1 VDLLLK
7 SSLRITGLLSVNW
20 TDVGPL
26 LAHRGASQEARVG
39 LDLGYNIRA
48 KNLDIAR
55 TPQPSMSLKK
65 SLRPLIAGRVST
77 GVQGVSRT
85 KKILTKLCSI

>member
-20 TDVGPL
+20 ADVGPL
-26 LAHRGASQEARVG
+26 LPHRGASQERRAG

-48 KNLDIAR
+48 KNPTPRGDDRDRQAATIVQNIA
-55 TPQPSMSLKK
+55 
-65 SLRPLIAGRVST
+65 
-77 GVQGVSRT
+77 
-85 KKILTKLCSI
+85 

>member
-7 SSLRITGLLSVNW
+7 SSLRIAGLLSVNW

-26 LAHRGASQEARVG
+26 LAHRGASQERRVG

-55 TPQPSMSLKK
+55 NLPQSGS
-65 SLRPLIAGRVST
+65 I
-77 GVQGVSRT
+77 
-85 KKILTKLCSI
+85 KKILRPPIAGAVSVSVKISSGEKLFTNFCSI

>member
-1 VDLLLK
+1 MDLRLK
-7 SSLRITGLLSVNW
+7 SSLRRARLLSVNW

-26 LAHRGASQEARVG
+26 LAHRGASQEVRVG
-39 LDLGYNIRA
+39 LDLGYNLRA

-65 SLRPLIAGRVST
+65 SLRQLIAGHVSA

-85 KKILTKLCSI
+85 NKIFTKHCSS